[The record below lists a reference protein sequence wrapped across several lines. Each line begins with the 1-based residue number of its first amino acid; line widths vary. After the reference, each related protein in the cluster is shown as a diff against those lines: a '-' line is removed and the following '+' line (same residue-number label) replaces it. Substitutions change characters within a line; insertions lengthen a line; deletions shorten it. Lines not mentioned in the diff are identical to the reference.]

1 MTLTGPASVPPT
13 NVCEVFKKVVKK
25 YPSKPALRVKRNGE
39 WVTWTF
45 RQYYLDVA
53 RGAKSMIRLGLEQ
66 HNGVC
71 VLGFNSPEWFIGYL
85 CGIMVRLSLSLPLSL
100 PLSLSLSLSPSLS
113 LSLSLSLP
121 LSLCIFTIC

>member
-13 NVCEVFKKVVKK
+13 NVCEVFKKIIKK

-45 RQYYLDVA
+45 KQYYLDVA
-53 RGAKSMIRLGLEQ
+53 RGAKSMIRLGLEP

-71 VLGFNSPEWFIGYL
+71 VLGFNSPEWFIAYL
-85 CGIMVRLSLSLPLSL
+85 CGIMVSWSLSLLFFLYVYSL
-100 PLSLSLSLSPSLS
+100 PDNKL
-113 LSLSLSLP
+113 
-121 LSLCIFTIC
+121 FTHILTAFNE

>member
-45 RQYYLDVA
+45 KQYYLDVA
-53 RGAKSMIRLGLEQ
+53 RGAKSMIRLGLEP

-71 VLGFNSPEWFIGYL
+71 VLGFNSPEWFIAYL
-85 CGIMVRLSLSLPLSL
+85 CGIMVGLIVLLLSLT
-100 PLSLSLSLSPSLS
+100 LSLSLSLF
-113 LSLSLSLP
+113 
-121 LSLCIFTIC
+121 LSLCMYSLPGDKLFTPIH